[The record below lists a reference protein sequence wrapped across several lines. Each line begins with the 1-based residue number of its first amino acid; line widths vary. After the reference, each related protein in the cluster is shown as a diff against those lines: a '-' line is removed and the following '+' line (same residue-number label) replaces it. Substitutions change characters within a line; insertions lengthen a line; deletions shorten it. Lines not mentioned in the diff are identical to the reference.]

1 MTDLNDK
8 HTPDMLPPLAKRR
21 GRPPTGSAM
30 TPAEKQKAYRQRKKQ
45 RLEALKDPT
54 QPVKSTVI
62 DLSELPPVWRHQQR
76 R

>member
-1 MTDLNDK
+1 MKDLNDK
-8 HTPDMLPPLAKRR
+8 QTPDMLPLPAKRR

-62 DLSELPPVWRHQQR
+62 DLSELPPVWRQQQR